1 MTAATGR
8 IETTTY
14 GSDWGVGIQWRS
26 IVAAALVGF
35 AITLILTTLG
45 AAIGLTAG
53 DAANG
58 ADGRAVGIGAL
69 IWWVF
74 TVAIA
79 GFTAG
84 RVLAT
89 TARHDADYRPAIYST
104 LAWVLGVIVLLFL
117 LANGLGNVIGGI
129 GGGMS
134 AAVAA
139 NGGAAQQGMTPA
151 DSMRVVET
159 ATDVG
164 KGAAWGLLA
173 SQLIGL
179 AATIVGAGRR
189 ESSPE
194 RGVTAATTRDRD
206 YGRAGTTR

>member
-14 GSDWGVGIQWRS
+14 GTDWGAGLGIQWRS
-26 IVAAALVGF
+26 VVAAALVGF

-53 DAANG
+53 DAADG

-69 IWWVF
+69 IWWVL

-79 GFTAG
+79 GFTSG
-84 RVLAT
+84 RVIAT
-89 TARHDADYRPAIYST
+89 TARHDADYRPAIYGT
-104 LAWVLGVIVLLFL
+104 VAWVLGVIVLLFL
-117 LANGLGNVIGGI
+117 LANGLGNVIGGM
-129 GGGMS
+129 GGGMG

-139 NGGAAQQGMTPA
+139 NGGSAHQGISPA
-151 DSMRVVET
+151 DSARAVET

-173 SQLIGL
+173 SQVIGL

-189 ESSPE
+189 EPD
-194 RGVTAATTRDRD
+194 RVATTTARERD
-206 YGRAGTTR
+206 YRGSGTTR